1 MRFDRPA
8 MAPSS
13 DDNVDPLPEGQIDP
27 VNSAEV
33 IKQSHPES
41 GEGFVIK
48 AVRMVSS
55 CEIASF
61 VAHPGESLVPRKL
74 RQVTQCHRDVGDVS
88 KVGSGNGGVLECL
101 HELCDFRVAGKT
113 LCFQIDGIMPASCK
127 SGRWKGNQSLPLPLI
142 CKRTAALLRLGGIHF
157 TPNNEEKNRADDR
170 HDYPRRMK

>member
-13 DDNVDPLPEGQIDP
+13 DDNVDPLPEGQIDL

-48 AVRMVSS
+48 AARMVSS

-88 KVGSGNGGVLECL
+88 KVGSGNSGVLECL

-113 LCFQIDGIMPASCK
+113 LCFQLRDCAGFLQKRPLKGKPIASLTFDLQT
-127 SGRWKGNQSLPLPLI
+127 SRS
-142 CKRTAALLRLGGIHF
+142 ASA
-157 TPNNEEKNRADDR
+157 
-170 HDYPRRMK
+170 PRRDTFCPK